1 MVLTWA
7 VELLSG
13 SIIPL
18 PFIPNPYKKVVELLP
33 FASMQNVPLRIYC
46 GNLAGTEMIE
56 AIILQL
62 FWFIILVVLGKALC
76 KLAERKVVVQGG

>member
-1 MVLTWA
+1 MVLTGA

-18 PFIPNPYKKVVELLP
+18 PFIPDSYKRILELLP

-46 GNLAGTEMIE
+46 GDLVGSKMIE

-62 FWFIILVVLGKALC
+62 FWLIILVLFGKALC
-76 KLAERKVVVQGG
+76 KLAERRVVVQGG